1 MNLQGDNLKYYSPGM
16 KRGKQC
22 FTIVHLVTC
31 MCLHCFFNL
40 VDRWTQAGLCFE
52 SIVSLSKC
60 PKTDSSSGCLPAT
73 MPVI

>member
-22 FTIVHLVTC
+22 FTIVHPVYMYVLA
-31 MCLHCFFNL
+31 LFFKL
-40 VDRWTQAGLCFE
+40 GRQMDTSFE

-60 PKTDSSSGCLPAT
+60 PKTDSSSGCLLAT
-73 MPVI
+73 IPVI